1 MHRRILLA
9 LLVAGL
15 LAPTA
20 ASAQGPAPGAPAP
33 GKAPARRPVLGI
45 ADQKP
50 GFLVDPRFL
59 GLGVR
64 QARLNLPWDV
74 LDDETTLPS
83 MDLWM
88 ARARAAGVR
97 PLITIDR
104 SRRRG
109 RASVNPDAGQ
119 LAIQVVRWRQRWPG
133 QVTHLSTWN
142 EGNLNKRPELVARWW
157 RGIRTVCPGCTV
169 LGADLV
175 DRPNA
180 VSWTRRFIK
189 AARRVPKGWGLHSY
203 NDANTFSTRRTREFL
218 AGTQGA
224 VWLTETGGVVNRT
237 RPRYPFRG
245 CGTDH
250 AARATEFL
258 LARIA
263 PLSPRIERV
272 YLYHWDG
279 GEPGLTWDS
288 GLIGADGLERPAM
301 AVVRRWLALPP
312 SAELPSA
319 PFGACRTGR

>member
-1 MHRRILLA
+1 
-9 LLVAGL
+9 
-15 LAPTA
+15 
-20 ASAQGPAPGAPAP
+20 
-33 GKAPARRPVLGI
+33 
-45 ADQKP
+45 
-50 GFLVDPRFL
+50 
-59 GLGVR
+59 
-64 QARLNLPWDV
+64 V

-109 RASVNPDAGQ
+109 RASVNPDAGE

-133 QVTHLSTWN
+133 QVKLLSTWN

-157 RGIRTVCPGCTV
+157 RGIRTVCPAAPSSARTSSTARTPCGGPALHQGGRARAEGLGPALLQRRQHV
-169 LGADLV
+169 LH
-175 DRPNA
+175 PPHP
-180 VSWTRRFIK
+180 
-189 AARRVPKGWGLHSY
+189 RVP
-203 NDANTFSTRRTREFL
+203 
-218 AGTQGA
+218 AGHEGR

-237 RPRYPFRG
+237 SPRYPFRG

-250 AARATEFL
+250 AAKATAFL
-258 LARIA
+258 LDRIA

-301 AVVRRWLALPP
+301 AVVRRWLGLPP
-312 SAELPSA
+312 SSELRSA